1 MYSSKPL
8 LGRSPGRTLG
18 LLLALVS
25 AFSFGGSGTAA
36 KPLIEAGLSPLHVV
50 WLRVTGAAVVLLPL
64 AYRHRDAVL
73 RRPGV
78 LLGFGL
84 LAVAGVQAC
93 YFAAISR
100 IPVGVALLIEY
111 LGPPLLIGY
120 VKFVQ
125 RRPISRGSA
134 VGAGIA
140 VAGLACVVEVWN
152 GLSFDA
158 LGVLFALGAA
168 CCQVG
173 YFVLAD
179 AGSRGDRPVDPLA
192 LSAYGLLIGAIVLT
206 VFARPWDADW
216 SLLGG
221 NVVMNGYSLPALIP
235 AAWMILVATVLAY
248 LTGVISVQY
257 LSPPVAGVVAN
268 LEAVVATVL
277 AWILL
282 GEHLGAP
289 QMAGGLLVLAGAF
302 AAQASK
308 PAAPADEVRTG
319 VPDGG
324 AVAGAGAG
332 AGAGAEAGSAAAAP
346 AGAGAGATALGERLA
361 RAAVEQGA
369 GVQGAAGQGA
379 GSGPGT
385 GPGVS
390 GRPSRTSRGD

>member
-1 MYSSKPL
+1 M
-8 LGRSPGRTLG
+8 
-18 LLLALVS
+18 
-25 AFSFGGSGTAA
+25 
-36 KPLIEAGLSPLHVV
+36 V
-50 WLRVTGAAVVLLPL
+50 WLRVAGAAVVLLPL

-73 RRPGV
+73 RRPGL

-111 LGPPLLIGY
+111 LGPPLLLGY

-125 RRPISRGSA
+125 RKPISRGAA
-134 VGAGIA
+134 VGAGAA

-179 AGSRGDRPVDPLA
+179 AGSRGDRPVDPIA
-192 LSAYGLLIGAIVLT
+192 VSAYGLLIGAVLLT
-206 VFARPWDADW
+206 AFTRPWNADW
-216 SLLGG
+216 SVLSGD
-221 NVVMNGYSLPALIP
+221 VVMNGHAVPALLP
-235 AAWMILVATVLAY
+235 AAWMILIATVLAY
-248 LTGVISVQY
+248 LTGVIAVRH

-277 AWILL
+277 AWFLL
-282 GEHLGAP
+282 GEHLGVP
-289 QMAGGLLVLAGAF
+289 QVAGGLLVLTGAF

-308 PAAPADEVRTG
+308 PAGAGEVTEPAGAP
-319 VPDGG
+319 
-324 AVAGAGAG
+324 GAGADR
-332 AGAGAEAGSAAAAP
+332 AGAPLVEAS
-346 AGAGAGATALGERLA
+346 TA
-361 RAAVEQGA
+361 
-369 GVQGAAGQGA
+369 
-379 GSGPGT
+379 
-385 GPGVS
+385 
-390 GRPSRTSRGD
+390 RTSTGT

>member
-1 MYSSKPL
+1 MHSSNPL

-18 LLLALVS
+18 LTLALVS
-25 AFSFGGSGTAA
+25 AFAFGGSGTAA

-64 AYRHRDAVL
+64 AYRHRDAVR
-73 RRPGV
+73 RRPG
-78 LLGFGL
+78 LLIGFGL

-111 LGPPLLIGY
+111 LGPPLLLGY
-120 VKFVQ
+120 VRFVQ

-134 VGAGIA
+134 IGAGVA

-179 AGSRGDRPVDPLA
+179 AGSRGERPVDPIA
-192 LSAYGLLIGAIVLT
+192 VSAYGLLIGSVVLT
-206 VFARPWDADW
+206 AVTRPWEADW
-216 SLLGG
+216 DKLGG
-221 NVVMNGYSLPALIP
+221 DVVMNGHTLPALIP
-235 AAWMILVATVLAY
+235 AAWMVLVATVLAY
-248 LTGVISVQY
+248 LTGVVAVQH

-277 AWILL
+277 AWVLL
-282 GEHLGAP
+282 GEHLGLP

-302 AAQASK
+302 AAQSGKSAG
-308 PAAPADEVRTG
+308 PAGPERSG
-319 VPDGG
+319 PPPS
-324 AVAGAGAG
+324 
-332 AGAGAEAGSAAAAP
+332 EAAAP
-346 AGAGAGATALGERLA
+346 DATPAGATALGERLA
-361 RAAVEQGA
+361 RAAEADTGAQLGREQD
-369 GVQGAAGQGA
+369 
-379 GSGPGT
+379 
-385 GPGVS
+385 
-390 GRPSRTSRGD
+390 RR

>member
-1 MYSSKPL
+1 MHSSKPL
-8 LGRSPGRTLG
+8 SDRSPGRTLG
-18 LLLALVS
+18 LSLALVS
-25 AFSFGGSGTAA
+25 AFAFGGSGTAA

-64 AYRHRDAVL
+64 AYRHRAAVL
-73 RRPGV
+73 RRPG
-78 LLGFGL
+78 LLIGFGL

-125 RRPISRGSA
+125 RKPISRGAA
-134 VGAGIA
+134 VGAGVA

-179 AGSRGDRPVDPLA
+179 AGSRGDRPVDPIA
-192 LSAYGLLIGAIVLT
+192 VSAYGLLIGAVVLT
-206 VFARPWDADW
+206 VLTRPWEADW
-216 SLLGG
+216 GLLGG
-221 NVVMNGYSLPALIP
+221 NVVMNGHSLPALLP

-248 LTGVISVQY
+248 LTGVIAVRH
-257 LSPPVAGVVAN
+257 LSPPIAGVVAN

-282 GEHLGAP
+282 GEHLGLP

-308 PAAPADEVRTG
+308 PAA
-319 VPDGG
+319 VPVPVPTD
-324 AVAGAGAG
+324 AVGT
-332 AGAGAEAGSAAAAP
+332 AAVGAAP
-346 AGAGAGATALGERLA
+346 VGTAAVGTAPVGTAAVSTAPVGATALGERPA
-361 RAAVEQGA
+361 RAAGEAETEDRAPVDRE
-369 GVQGAAGQGA
+369 V
-379 GSGPGT
+379 
-385 GPGVS
+385 
-390 GRPSRTSRGD
+390 RHR

>member
-1 MYSSKPL
+1 MHSSDPL

-18 LLLALVS
+18 LTLALVS
-25 AFSFGGSGTAA
+25 AFAFGGSGTAA

-64 AYRHRDAVL
+64 AYRHRDAVR
-73 RRPGV
+73 RRPG
-78 LLGFGL
+78 LLIGFGL

-120 VKFVQ
+120 VRFVQ
-125 RRPISRGSA
+125 RRPISRGA
-134 VGAGIA
+134 AIGAGVA

-179 AGSRGDRPVDPLA
+179 AGSRGERPVDPIA
-192 LSAYGLLIGAIVLT
+192 VSAYGLLIGSIVLT
-206 VFARPWDADW
+206 ALTRPWEADW
-216 SLLGG
+216 GRLGG
-221 NVVMNGYSLPALIP
+221 DVVMNGHSLPALIP
-235 AAWMILVATVLAY
+235 AAWMVLVATVLAY
-248 LTGVISVQY
+248 LTGVVAVQH

-268 LEAVVATVL
+268 LEAVVATML
-277 AWILL
+277 AWVLL
-282 GEHLGAP
+282 GEHLGLP

-308 PAAPADEVRTG
+308 PAAPA
-319 VPDGG
+319 G
-324 AVAGAGAG
+324 ADLAAAAASPAGAAGAGAG
-332 AGAGAEAGSAAAAP
+332 AGAATIP
-346 AGAGAGATALGERLA
+346 AGATALGERLA
-361 RAAVEQGA
+361 RAAEAQ
-369 GVQGAAGQGA
+369 
-379 GSGPGT
+379 T
-385 GPGVS
+385 RRTRER
-390 GRPSRTSRGD
+390 GRERR